1 MNFEVY
7 DFIMQLFP
15 YHGKVV
21 VGTTYFVGCFCIS
34 LLCRRIEH
42 NHRARPGS
50 ARRFSHH
57 CI

>member
-21 VGTTYFVGCFCIS
+21 VGTTYFVGCFCMGSHFLGEFIPPQFWEFIPR
-34 LLCRRIEH
+34 LLFR
-42 NHRARPGS
+42 G
-50 ARRFSHH
+50 
-57 CI
+57 